1 MGNKITIDGVTE
13 TKARA
18 EPKGM
23 SIQRLLHMGIH
34 PINNHKTQTLG
45 RFQKSLLTGA

>member
-34 PINNHKTQTLG
+34 TVTNPYSIVDSMKY
-45 RFQKSLLTGA
+45 LLTRA